1 LIAAV
6 VTIAVVISIVFSGT
20 DSPLNTG
27 RGMRQSLT
35 ALSLHQKGILMTS
48 FGGILFTLD
57 IPLLRLAGEDAW
69 TLIFG
74 RGVFLCLAITAWW
87 FFWYRMR
94 GHKVPFING
103 RPGLV
108 VAVTNTLANL
118 MFIAAV
124 TMTTAANLV
133 FILALNPIL
142 CALIARVFLGEKLH
156 PWTATA
162 VLMSFVGVL
171 IIGADGL
178 TTGPLPGDL
187 MALGVAL
194 MTAIALTVIR
204 KSGKNVVSSLAVGS
218 LASALIASVWAAPL
232 ALSFAGWGWLG
243 LNGLLVIPLA
253 SALIALGPRYLPAP
267 EVAMF
272 FLLDTMLTPI
282 WIWVIFAEVPTPVSM
297 IGGSIVIVTLM
308 AHSLWRFRTS
318 SLQTA
323 IELSPH

>member
-1 LIAAV
+1 M
-6 VTIAVVISIVFSGT
+6 
-20 DSPLNTG
+20 SP
-27 RGMRQSLT
+27 Q
-35 ALSLHQKGILMTS
+35 QKGVLLTS
-48 FGGILFTLD
+48 FGGILFTVD
-57 IPLLRLAGEDAW
+57 IPLLRLAGDDAW

-74 RGVFLCLAITAWW
+74 RGMFLCLAITAWW
-87 FFWYRMR
+87 FFWYRAR

-103 RPGLV
+103 RAGLI

-133 FILALNPIL
+133 FILALNPII
-142 CALIARVFLGEKLH
+142 CAIIAKVFLGEKMH
-156 PWTATA
+156 HWTWAA
-162 VLMSFVGVL
+162 VIMSFFGVVV
-171 IIGADGL
+171 IGADGL
-178 TTGPLPGDL
+178 TTGTLPGDL

-218 LASALIASVWAAPL
+218 FASALIASFWAAPL

-243 LNGLLVIPLA
+243 LNGLIVIPLA
-253 SALIALGPRYLPAP
+253 SALIAIGPRYLPAP

-282 WIWVIFAEVPTPVSM
+282 WIWLIFGELPTTVSM

-308 AHSLWRFRTS
+308 AHSLWRFRS
-318 SLQTA
+318 SGPSLA
-323 IELSPH
+323 MALSTRGSTRP

>member
-1 LIAAV
+1 M
-6 VTIAVVISIVFSGT
+6 
-20 DSPLNTG
+20 SP
-27 RGMRQSLT
+27 Q
-35 ALSLHQKGILMTS
+35 QKGVLLTG
-48 FGGILFTLD
+48 FGGILFTVD
-57 IPLLRLAGEDAW
+57 IPLLRLAGDDAW

-74 RGVFLCLAITAWW
+74 RGMFLCLAITAWW
-87 FFWYRMR
+87 FFWYRAR

-103 RPGLV
+103 RAGLI

-133 FILALNPIL
+133 FILALNPII
-142 CALIARVFLGEKLH
+142 CAIIAKVFLGEKMH
-156 PWTATA
+156 HWTWAA
-162 VLMSFVGVL
+162 VIMSFFGVVV
-171 IIGADGL
+171 IGADGL
-178 TTGPLPGDL
+178 TTGTLPGDL

-218 LASALIASVWAAPL
+218 FASALIASFWAAPL

-243 LNGLLVIPLA
+243 LNGLIVIPLA
-253 SALIALGPRYLPAP
+253 SALIAIGPRYLPAP

-282 WIWVIFAEVPTPVSM
+282 WIWLIFGELPTTVSM

-308 AHSLWRFRTS
+308 AHSLWRFRS
-318 SLQTA
+318 SGPSLA
-323 IELSPH
+323 MALSTRGSTRP

>member
-1 LIAAV
+1 MQQ
-6 VTIAVVISIVFSGT
+6 
-20 DSPLNTG
+20 PP
-27 RGMRQSLT
+27 R
-35 ALSLHQKGILMTS
+35 ALSPHQKGVLLTS
-48 FGGILFTLD
+48 FGGILFTFD
-57 IPLLRLAGEDAW
+57 IPLLRLAGDDAW

-74 RGVFLCLAITAWW
+74 RGMFLCLAITAWW

-94 GHKVPFING
+94 GHKVAFING
-103 RPGLV
+103 RAGLT
-108 VAVTNTLANL
+108 VAVTNTAANL

-142 CALIARVFLGEKLH
+142 CAIIAHVFLGEKLH
-156 PWTATA
+156 KWTWAA
-162 VLMSFVGVL
+162 VIMSFFGVV

-178 TTGPLPGDL
+178 TTGTLPGDL
-187 MALGVAL
+187 LAFGVAL

-218 LASALIASVWAAPL
+218 FASAIIASFWAAPL
-232 ALSFAGWGWLG
+232 ALSFGGWGWLG
-243 LNGLLVIPLA
+243 LNGLIVIPLA

-282 WIWVIFAEVPTPVSM
+282 WIWMIFGELPTPVSM
-297 IGGSIVIVTLM
+297 FGGTIVIITLT
-308 AHSLWRFRTS
+308 AHSLWRFMGSRAS
-318 SLQTA
+318 PPMA
-323 IELSPH
+323 LSVRGSTRP

>member
-1 LIAAV
+1 MQQ
-6 VTIAVVISIVFSGT
+6 T
-20 DSPLNTG
+20 P
-27 RGMRQSLT
+27 R
-35 ALSLHQKGILMTS
+35 ALSLHQKGVLLTS
-48 FGGILFTLD
+48 FGGILFTFD
-57 IPLLRLAGEDAW
+57 IPLLRLAGDDAW

-103 RPGLV
+103 RAGLI

-142 CALIARVFLGEKLH
+142 CAIIARVFLGEKMH
-156 PWTATA
+156 HWTWAA
-162 VLMSFVGVL
+162 VIMSFTGVL
-171 IIGADGL
+171 VIGADGL
-178 TTGPLPGDL
+178 TTGNLPGDL
-187 MALGVAL
+187 MAFGVAL

-218 LASALIASVWAAPL
+218 FASALIASFWAAPL

-243 LNGLLVIPLA
+243 LNGLIVIPLA

-272 FLLDTMLTPI
+272 FLLDTMLTPV
-282 WIWVIFAEVPTPVSM
+282 WIWMIFGELPTPVSLV
-297 IGGSIVIVTLM
+297 GGSIVIVTLIS
-308 AHSLWRFRTS
+308 HSLWRFRS
-318 SLQTA
+318 SGPSTA
-323 IELSPH
+323 IELSPN

>member
-1 LIAAV
+1 MQRPPQ
-6 VTIAVVISIVFSGT
+6 G
-20 DSPLNTG
+20 
-27 RGMRQSLT
+27 
-35 ALSLHQKGILMTS
+35 LSLHQKGVLLTS
-48 FGGILFTLD
+48 FGGILFTFD
-57 IPLLRLAGEDAW
+57 IPLLRLAGDDAW

-87 FFWYRMR
+87 FFWLRMR
-94 GHKVPFING
+94 GHKVAFING
-103 RPGLV
+103 RAGLI
-108 VAVTNTLANL
+108 VAVTNTAANL

-142 CALIARVFLGEKLH
+142 CAIIAQVFLGEKLH
-156 PWTATA
+156 NWTWAA
-162 VLMSFVGVL
+162 VIMSFLGVV

-178 TTGPLPGDL
+178 TTGTLPGDL
-187 MALGVAL
+187 LAFGVAL

-218 LASALIASVWAAPL
+218 LASAVIASFWAAPL

-243 LNGLLVIPLA
+243 LNGLIVIPLA

-282 WIWVIFAEVPTPVSM
+282 WIWMIFGELPTLVSM
-297 IGGSIVIVTLM
+297 LGGTIVIATLT

-318 SLQTA
+318 APTPA
-323 IELSPH
+323 IELSPR

>member
-1 LIAAV
+1 
-6 VTIAVVISIVFSGT
+6 
-20 DSPLNTG
+20 
-27 RGMRQSLT
+27 MRQPPT
-35 ALSLHQKGILMTS
+35 ALSLHQKGVLLTG
-48 FGGILFTLD
+48 FGGILFTFD

-74 RGVFLCLAITAWW
+74 RGMLLCLAITAWW
-87 FFWYRMR
+87 FLWYRMR

-103 RPGLV
+103 GAGLT

-142 CALIARVFLGEKLH
+142 CAIIARVFLGEKLH
-156 PWTATA
+156 PWTLAA
-162 VLMSFVGVL
+162 VTMSVIGVL

-178 TTGPLPGDL
+178 TTGTLPGDL

-194 MTAIALTVIR
+194 MTAIALTVVR
-204 KSGKNVVSSLAVGS
+204 RSGKNVVSSLAVGS
-218 LASALIASVWAAPL
+218 FASGAIAAFWAAPM

-243 LNGLLVIPLA
+243 VNGLVVIPLA

-282 WIWVIFAEVPTPVSM
+282 WIWMIFAEVPTPVSM
-297 IGGSIVIVTLM
+297 VGGTIVIVTLT

-318 SLQTA
+318 SLQPA
-323 IELSPH
+323 IDLSPR

>member
-1 LIAAV
+1 MQQPPQ
-6 VTIAVVISIVFSGT
+6 G
-20 DSPLNTG
+20 LN
-27 RGMRQSLT
+27 
-35 ALSLHQKGILMTS
+35 LHQKGVLLTS
-48 FGGILFTLD
+48 FGGILFTFD
-57 IPLLRLAGEDAW
+57 IPLLRLAGDDAW

-103 RPGLV
+103 RAGLI
-108 VAVTNTLANL
+108 VAVTNTAANL

-142 CALIARVFLGEKLH
+142 CAIIARVFLGEKLH
-156 PWTATA
+156 NWTWAA
-162 VLMSFVGVL
+162 VVMSFLGVV

-178 TTGPLPGDL
+178 TTGTLPGDL
-187 MALGVAL
+187 LAFGVAL

-218 LASALIASVWAAPL
+218 FASAVFASFWAAPL

-243 LNGLLVIPLA
+243 LNGLIVIPLA

-282 WIWVIFAEVPTPVSM
+282 WIWMIFGELPTPVSM
-297 IGGSIVIVTLM
+297 LGGTIVIVTLT

-318 SLQTA
+318 APTPA
-323 IELSPH
+323 IRLSPR

>member
-1 LIAAV
+1 MQK
-6 VTIAVVISIVFSGT
+6 
-20 DSPLNTG
+20 PP
-27 RGMRQSLT
+27 Q
-35 ALSLHQKGILMTS
+35 ALSLHQKGVLLTS
-48 FGGILFTLD
+48 FGGILFTFD
-57 IPLLRLAGEDAW
+57 IPLLRLAGDDAW

-103 RPGLV
+103 RAGV
-108 VAVTNTLANL
+108 IVAVTNTLANL

-142 CALIARVFLGEKLH
+142 CAIIARVFLGEKMH
-156 PWTATA
+156 HWTWAA
-162 VLMSFVGVL
+162 VIVSFTGVL
-171 IIGADGL
+171 VIGADGL
-178 TTGPLPGDL
+178 TTGNLPGDL
-187 MALGVAL
+187 MAFGVAL

-204 KSGKNVVSSLAVGS
+204 RSGKNVVSSLAVGS
-218 LASALIASVWAAPL
+218 LASALIASFWAAPL

-243 LNGLLVIPLA
+243 LNGLIVIPLA

-282 WIWVIFAEVPTPVSM
+282 WIWMIFGELPTQVSM
-297 IGGSIVIVTLM
+297 AGGSIVIVTLM
-308 AHSLWRFRTS
+308 AHGLWRFRS
-318 SLQTA
+318 S
-323 IELSPH
+323 SPSSAMALPAP

>member
-1 LIAAV
+1 MQQPPQGL
-6 VTIAVVISIVFSGT
+6 
-20 DSPLNTG
+20 SP
-27 RGMRQSLT
+27 
-35 ALSLHQKGILMTS
+35 HQKGVLLTS
-48 FGGILFTLD
+48 FGGILFTFD
-57 IPLLRLAGEDAW
+57 IPLLRLAGDDAW

-103 RPGLV
+103 RAGLI
-108 VAVTNTLANL
+108 VAVTNTAANL

-142 CALIARVFLGEKLH
+142 CAIIAHVFLGERLH
-156 PWTATA
+156 NWTWAA
-162 VLMSFVGVL
+162 VVLTFLGVV

-178 TTGPLPGDL
+178 TTGTLPGDL
-187 MALGVAL
+187 LAFGVAL

-218 LASALIASVWAAPL
+218 FASAVIASFWAAPL

-243 LNGLLVIPLA
+243 LNGLIVIPLA

-282 WIWVIFAEVPTPVSM
+282 WIWMIFGELPTPVSM
-297 IGGSIVIVTLM
+297 LGGTIVIVTLT
-308 AHSLWRFRTS
+308 AHSLWRFRSSTS
-318 SLQTA
+318 TPA
-323 IELSPH
+323 IELSPR

>member
-1 LIAAV
+1 MQPAPR
-6 VTIAVVISIVFSGT
+6 
-20 DSPLNTG
+20 D
-27 RGMRQSLT
+27 
-35 ALSLHQKGILMTS
+35 LSLHQKGILLTS

-57 IPLLRLAGEDAW
+57 IPLLRLAGDHAW

-103 RPGLV
+103 WAGLI

-133 FILALNPIL
+133 FILALNPLL
-142 CALIARVFLGEKLH
+142 CAIISRVFLGERMH
-156 PWTATA
+156 PWTWTA
-162 VLMSFVGVL
+162 VLVSFFGVVV
-171 IIGADGL
+171 IGADGL
-178 TTGPLPGDL
+178 TTGTLPGDL
-187 MALGVAL
+187 MAFGVAL
-194 MTAIALTVIR
+194 MTATALTVIR

-218 LASALIASVWAAPL
+218 LASAVIASFWAAPL

-243 LNGLLVIPLA
+243 LNGLFVIPLA

-282 WIWVIFAEVPTPVSM
+282 WIWLIFGELPTPVSM
-297 IGGSIVIVTLM
+297 TGGSIVIVTLM
-308 AHSLWRFRTS
+308 AHSLWRFRSS
-318 SLQTA
+318 SLTQA
-323 IELSPH
+323 VDLSMR

>member
-1 LIAAV
+1 MQKPPP
-6 VTIAVVISIVFSGT
+6 S
-20 DSPLNTG
+20 
-27 RGMRQSLT
+27 
-35 ALSLHQKGILMTS
+35 LSLHQKGVLLTS
-48 FGGILFTLD
+48 FGGVLFTFD
-57 IPLLRLAGEDAW
+57 IPLLRLAGDDAW

-74 RGVFLCLAITAWW
+74 RGMFLCLAITAWW

-103 RPGLV
+103 RAGLI

-142 CALIARVFLGEKLH
+142 CAIIARVFLGEKLH
-156 PWTATA
+156 GWTWVA
-162 VLMSFVGVL
+162 VIMSFLGVA

-178 TTGPLPGDL
+178 TTGTLPGDL
-187 MALGVAL
+187 LAFGVAL

-204 KSGKNVVSSLAVGS
+204 RSGKNVVTSLAVGS
-218 LASALIASVWAAPL
+218 LASALIASFWAAPL

-243 LNGLLVIPLA
+243 LNGLIVIPLA

-282 WIWVIFAEVPTPVSM
+282 WIWLIFGELPTPVSM
-297 IGGSIVIVTLM
+297 LGGAIVIVTLTV
-308 AHSLWRFRTS
+308 HSLWRFRTS
-318 SLQTA
+318 GPNPVAEPL
-323 IELSPH
+323 PH

>member
-1 LIAAV
+1 L
-6 VTIAVVISIVFSGT
+6 
-20 DSPLNTG
+20 
-27 RGMRQSLT
+27 
-35 ALSLHQKGILMTS
+35 
-48 FGGILFTLD
+48 GGLLFTFD
-57 IPLLRLAGEDAW
+57 IPLLRLAGDDAW
-69 TLIFG
+69 TLIFC
-74 RGVFLCLAITAWW
+74 RGMLLALAITAWW

-103 RPGLV
+103 RAGLI

-142 CALIARVFLGEKLH
+142 CAIIARIFLGEELH
-156 PWTATA
+156 RWTWAA
-162 VLMSFVGVL
+162 VIASFLGVL
-171 IIGADGL
+171 VIGADGFA
-178 TTGPLPGDL
+178 TGTLPGDL

-218 LASALIASVWAAPL
+218 FASALIGSFWAAPL
-232 ALSFAGWGWLG
+232 VLSFAGWGWLG
-243 LNGLLVIPLA
+243 LNGLIVIPLA

-272 FLLDTMLTPI
+272 FLLDTLLTPI
-282 WIWVIFAEVPTPVSM
+282 WIWMIFAELPTAMSM
-297 IGGSIVIVTLM
+297 LGGSIVVVTLL
-308 AHSLWRFRTS
+308 AHSLWRFRS
-318 SLQTA
+318 SG
-323 IELSPH
+323 LSLATGLSSR

>member
-1 LIAAV
+1 MQKPPQ
-6 VTIAVVISIVFSGT
+6 G
-20 DSPLNTG
+20 
-27 RGMRQSLT
+27 
-35 ALSLHQKGILMTS
+35 LSLHQKGVLLTS
-48 FGGILFTLD
+48 FGGILFTFD
-57 IPLLRLAGEDAW
+57 IPLLRLAGDDAW

-74 RGVFLCLAITAWW
+74 RGLFLCLAITAWW

-103 RPGLV
+103 RAGLI

-124 TMTTAANLV
+124 TLTTAANLV

-142 CALIARVFLGEKLH
+142 CAIIARVFLGEKLH
-156 PWTATA
+156 GWTWAA
-162 VLMSFVGVL
+162 VVMSFLGVA

-178 TTGPLPGDL
+178 TTGTLPGDL
-187 MALGVAL
+187 MAFGVAL

-204 KSGKNVVSSLAVGS
+204 RSGKNVVSSLAVGS
-218 LASALIASVWAAPL
+218 LASALIASLWAAPL

-243 LNGLLVIPLA
+243 LNGLIVIPLA

-282 WIWVIFAEVPTPVSM
+282 WIWLIFAELPTPVSLL
-297 IGGSIVIVTLM
+297 GGTIVIVTLTM
-308 AHSLWRFRTS
+308 HSLWRFRTS
-318 SLQTA
+318 GPTPVA
-323 IELSPH
+323 EPLSH